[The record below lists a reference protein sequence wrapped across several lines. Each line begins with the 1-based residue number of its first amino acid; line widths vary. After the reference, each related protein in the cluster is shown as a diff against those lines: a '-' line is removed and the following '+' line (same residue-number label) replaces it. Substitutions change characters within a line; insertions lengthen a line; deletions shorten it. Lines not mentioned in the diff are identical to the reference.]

1 MYLGLDCGTSGLKGL
16 LTDER
21 GARIATASRPYA
33 PDRPRANWSEQDPNV
48 WLRAMAGAIADLGNR
63 ARRSLGAVKAIGFS
77 GQMHGAVLIDRSDQP
92 IRPAI
97 LHNDGRAHAEADEL
111 ARLHPDLAGVVG
123 VKPMPGFTGP
133 KLLWLG
139 PHEAERRRHAA
150 SVLSPHDHMS
160 LPICVERATHILAA

>member
-48 WLRAMAGAIADLGNR
+48 WLTAMAGAIADLGNR
-63 ARRSLGAVKAIGFS
+63 AHRSLGAVKAIGFS

-123 VKPMPGFTGP
+123 VKPMPGFTRP
-133 KLLWLG
+133 KLLWLR
-139 PHEAERRRHAA
+139 PHQAGSRPPGAP
-150 SVLSPHDHMS
+150 VLSPHGD
-160 LPICVERATHILAA
+160 LRLGRRAERR